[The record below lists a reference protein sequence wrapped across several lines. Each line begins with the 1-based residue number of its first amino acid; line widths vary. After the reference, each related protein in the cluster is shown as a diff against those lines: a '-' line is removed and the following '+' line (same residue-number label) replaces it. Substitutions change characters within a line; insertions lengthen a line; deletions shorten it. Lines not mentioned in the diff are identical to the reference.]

1 MTKPVVVSQAQAV
14 AQATKVVQGSADGI
28 VTAAI
33 GADKAKG
40 KLSDHIR
47 ALFASPLPV
56 VAATLQQSFVTLAD
70 KLTSKKGTDSEAWAR
85 IANSIATN
93 VRTIVAGLADEV
105 KPDVCYIALDR
116 ANHTANVQVIGK
128 ASLQDLK
135 NALGHDQ
142 QAFNKAK
149 ERLFGNRSNE
159 KPNKNTAPAKAV
171 VVGQPDKHQPKASA
185 VSLLMEQARTLTS
198 AELHELTKL
207 LTAEL
212 DARTAAGIEKAE
224 KAAKGPTAKGKS
236 TAKTRGEAQKVAQ
249 RIGNAKAGKDVQPTE
264 AEAGA
269 LGSTVEQPAKVA

>member
-1 MTKPVVVSQAQAV
+1 MTTISQTAAITK
-14 AQATKVVQGSADGI
+14 ATAIVQGSADGI

-47 ALFASPLPV
+47 SLMSSPTQI

-70 KLTSKKGTDSEAWAR
+70 KLTKKGTTDSEAWAR

-93 VRTIVAGLADEV
+93 VRTIVAGMADDV
-105 KPDVCYIALDR
+105 RPDLCYIALDR
-116 ANHTANVQVIGK
+116 ANHTANVQVIQK

-135 NALGHDQ
+135 NAIGHDL

-149 ERLFGNRSNE
+149 TKLFGNTSNT
-159 KPNKNTAPAKAV
+159 KPSKNQAPEKAV
-171 VVGQPDKHQPKASA
+171 MVGQPDKHQPKASQVA
-185 VSLLMEQARTLTS
+185 ILMEQAKSMTS
-198 AELHELTKL
+198 AELHELAKQIA
-207 LTAEL
+207 AEL
-212 DARTAAGIEKAE
+212 DARTAAGLEKAE
-224 KAAKGPTAKGKS
+224 KAAKKVTATGKPS
-236 TAKTRGEAQKVAQ
+236 AKARGESQAVAK